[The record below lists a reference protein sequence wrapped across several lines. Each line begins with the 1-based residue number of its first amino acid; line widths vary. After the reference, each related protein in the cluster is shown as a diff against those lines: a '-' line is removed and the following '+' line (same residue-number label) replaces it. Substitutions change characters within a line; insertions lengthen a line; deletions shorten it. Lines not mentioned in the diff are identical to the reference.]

1 MKKADESGLFG
12 VIVINKPKNWTSFDV
27 CGKLRGILKTKR
39 IGHTGTLDPM
49 AEGVLPI
56 LLGKAAKASDI
67 LPESGK
73 SYRAGFKLGV
83 MTDTQDSEGTVL
95 QTDGISVV
103 GSELRTVLDSF
114 IGDYLQVPP
123 MYSAVKVNGKKLY
136 DYAREGIEIER
147 EGKLRQVYSIRL
159 TEYDE
164 QAREGVIELSVSKG
178 TYIRTLIDDAAVKLG
193 THGIMTSLVR
203 TSACGFSLD
212 DCITIEEAAAL
223 ADSGEIEKAI
233 RSLDDIFAILPEI
246 KLDER
251 KCTLYKNG
259 VKLRPEQAGIK
270 SFADGDRFRVKSP
283 QGELISIAYIDK
295 GKNEVRSLRN
305 FY

>member
-1 MKKADESGLFG
+1 M
-12 VIVINKPKNWTSFDV
+12 
-27 CGKLRGILKTKR
+27 
-39 IGHTGTLDPM
+39 
-49 AEGVLPI
+49 
-56 LLGKAAKASDI
+56 
-67 LPESGK
+67 
-73 SYRAGFKLGV
+73 
-83 MTDTQDSEGTVL
+83 
-95 QTDGISVV
+95 
-103 GSELRTVLDSF
+103 LDSF

-283 QGELISIAYIDK
+283 QGEFISIAYIDK